1 LEADLLYLSAGE
13 PRPPA
18 RTCAS
23 REGHAVRYDDDGRVV
38 AVNPRRR
45 LLVRGAFRLTVPETV
60 DMPLDDIERLVG

>member
-1 LEADLLYLSAGE
+1 M
-13 PRPPA
+13 
-18 RTCAS
+18 
-23 REGHAVRYDDDGRVV
+23 RYDDDGRVV